1 MGRGIVF
8 KGGFYMDLLEQT
20 GSAGYLIGFAVLFNA
35 LVVSFVPALAFTL
48 TLLVLVVC
56 LVIVKFD

>member
-1 MGRGIVF
+1 
-8 KGGFYMDLLEQT
+8 MDLLEKT
-20 GSAGYLIGFAVLFNA
+20 SSAGYLIGFAVLFNA

-48 TLLVLVVC
+48 TLLVLVVG